1 MIETCNERM
10 AQHRKL
16 QESREARKRD
26 KQSLQE
32 RQFNFQVEQA
42 ARANELQMSQMQFQQ
57 ELIKFM
63 LHEQQQRPR
72 DDPK

>member
-10 AQHRKL
+10 AQHREL

-63 LHEQQQRPR
+63 REQQQRPR

>member
-10 AQHRKL
+10 AQRHELRK
-16 QESREARKRD
+16 SKEARKQD
-26 KQSLQE
+26 KQRLQE
-32 RQFNFQVEQA
+32 RQFDFQVEQA

-63 LHEQQQRPR
+63 REQQQRPR